1 MINCWLEIAKWSKKL
16 RRKTVS
22 PGLDEIDD
30 IDNNDEN
37 SFGGGLK

>member
-1 MINCWLEIAKWSKKL
+1 METAKWSNKL
-16 RRKTVS
+16 RKKIVS

-37 SFGGGLK
+37 SFGGM